1 MALGAPAA
9 AGAALAV
16 VIPARNEAA
25 RLPLLLADLAR
36 GSTLLG
42 ECIVVDGGSSDGT
55 PQLASLAGA
64 RVIQA
69 AAGRGA
75 QLLAGINAASSPWL
89 WLLHADVRLPS
100 DWPMRLSA
108 VLDGQLPAARVPQ
121 LRAWYGDLRLEQAAA
136 GYRALELVVALRSW
150 LWQRPYGDQGL
161 LISRR
166 CYEACGGLRPL
177 PLMEDLEFVQR
188 FARQGRLCR
197 LNLPIQ
203 ADGRRWRQ
211 LGLLRTSLTNAALR
225 RAWRRGVPAEV
236 LAARYRGASP

>member
-1 MALGAPAA
+1 MALGTAAA

-16 VIPARNEAA
+16 VIPARNEAG

-36 GSTLLG
+36 GSSLLA

-64 RVIQA
+64 RVIHA
-69 AAGRGA
+69 AAGRGG
-75 QLLAGINAASSPWL
+75 QLLAGIHASSSHWL
-89 WLLHADVRLPS
+89 WLLHADVRLPA
-100 DWPMRLSA
+100 DWPQRLSA
-108 VLDGQLPAARVPQ
+108 VLEAEVPAARRPQ
-121 LRAWYGDLRLEQAAA
+121 LRAWYGDLRLEQVAA

-161 LISRR
+161 LIARA

-177 PLMEDLEFVQR
+177 PLMEDLEFALR

-197 LNLPIQ
+197 LNLRIQ
-203 ADGRRWRQ
+203 VDGRRWRQ
-211 LGLLRTSLTNAALR
+211 LGLWRTTLANAALR

-236 LAARYRGASP
+236 LAERYRLAQR